1 MPEPLL
7 PRRIIGPAHLHWHWL
22 LGYIL
27 ILAVVPPCAGE
38 CRLVRVIGV
47 LIFAN
52 ARTCVASVLL
62 AAAARR
68 SAGPSGSFSSSAL
81 SMHCTVDHAAISFSI
96 ESDFIC
102 TVRIIENSIRRNR
115 DRWPRGR
122 NQEMC

>member
-38 CRLVRVIGV
+38 CRLVRVTGV

-52 ARTCVASVLL
+52 ALLVLL
-62 AAAARR
+62 LCCSQRPARPSR
-68 SAGPSGSFSSSAL
+68 RRPPPDPAGLPQVSKRGCLYYPIVLPAL
-81 SMHCTVDHAAISFSI
+81 RLLLTPC
-96 ESDFIC
+96 
-102 TVRIIENSIRRNR
+102 RN
-115 DRWPRGR
+115 DVP
-122 NQEMC
+122 